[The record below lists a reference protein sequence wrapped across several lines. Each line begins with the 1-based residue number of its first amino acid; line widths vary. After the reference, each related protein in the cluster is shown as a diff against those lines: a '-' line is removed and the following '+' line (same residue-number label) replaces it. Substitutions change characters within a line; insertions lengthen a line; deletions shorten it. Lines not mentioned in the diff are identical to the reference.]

1 MTSAVHT
8 GQNCMDR
15 TGDVRQA
22 LAEWAEAV
30 RAADAERA
38 VAGRDDDVVLFDVVP
53 PAVVAGRAAYRA
65 SWELFW
71 EAQGRGEFDVSGLT
85 VVAGED
91 VAFAYG
97 LITVGAAGSE
107 GFPIRLTV
115 GLRRDGDRWLVL
127 HEHHSPPPG

>member
-1 MTSAVHT
+1 
-8 GQNCMDR
+8 MDR

-30 RAADAERA
+30 RAADADRA
-38 VAGRDDDVVLFDVVP
+38 VAGRSEDVVLFDVVP

-65 SWELFW
+65 AWELFW
-71 EAQGRGEFDVSGLT
+71 EAQGRGEFDVSGLA
-85 VVAGED
+85 VVAGDD

-115 GLRRDGDRWLVL
+115 GLRREGDRWVVL